1 VDFLRDLREIGDE
14 LNGIE
19 EESERVKKAGRN

>member
-1 VDFLRDLREIGDE
+1 VIFLTDLREIE
-14 LNGIE
+14 VEFSGIE